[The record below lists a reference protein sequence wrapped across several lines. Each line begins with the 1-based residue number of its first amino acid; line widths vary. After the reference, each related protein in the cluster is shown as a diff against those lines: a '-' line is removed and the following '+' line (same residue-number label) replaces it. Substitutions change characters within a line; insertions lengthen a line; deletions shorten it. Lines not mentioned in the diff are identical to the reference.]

1 MKPSVLLSR
10 LAVVSLFASAT
21 VSSQQLELQPAERLP
36 TPVMDPASDD
46 AQLAIKRFSLPKG
59 LQAKLWAAEPM
70 LANPVAIDFDERGR
84 LFVSETY
91 RYRTSVLDIRDYM
104 GMLERDLANRTIE
117 DRLKMQH
124 EVFGAQAKDFA
135 IESEVVR
142 LVEDKD
148 GDGKADSSKVFAD
161 GFNSELDGIA
171 SGVLARHGQVWFTN
185 IPSLWR
191 LDEQKDGSVKKSEL
205 LRGFG
210 VRFNFTGHDFHGL
223 ALGHDGR
230 IYFSIGDRGA
240 HVTGPDGKTIDF
252 PDEGAVYRSNP
263 DGTGL
268 EVVHRGLRNPQELV
282 FDELGNLFTGD
293 NDSDQ
298 SDMERLVYLVEGG
311 DSGWRV
317 GYQHAPLGHGGP
329 WIREGLWKPRFDGR
343 PAYLLPPVCNIEDG
357 PSGLTY
363 YPGTGLTDEYAGH
376 FFITHF
382 KGSIARSGIQTY
394 TIKQSGATFVP
405 TSSQQFIG
413 GVLPTDVTFGPDGV
427 LYLADWVDGWP
438 KSQKGR
444 IYGITPVNETA
455 AQAADRKLVA
465 NLLANG
471 LPAKTPTQ
479 LANWLGHADRRV
491 RLEAQFALVDTAKS
505 TAKVVGESGLEVLR
519 RVAGDAG
526 ANRLARLHALWGLAQ
541 IGRSTGKADAL
552 FARLLADKDGEVRAQ
567 AAKSLGD
574 LGQQKAVPA
583 LIKLLGD
590 SEPRAQFFAAQSLGK
605 LKDAKATAPLIALLR
620 TNADKDAYL
629 RFAASHALAGIG
641 ANDALRAA
649 AKDPSVAVRLGVL
662 LAYRELGDPAI
673 AAFLKDS
680 DAYLAREAA
689 EAINDVPIA
698 GAMEALAAI
707 LPSVPADDQA
717 FVVRAINA
725 NYRVDAA
732 TVAGQSPVARL
743 AGYALNDRASPEMRA
758 EALTQ
763 LGLWGKVPAR
773 DRVMGVY
780 RPMAARDGKPAADAL
795 AAALPKLL
803 ESAPE
808 GVQLAALEAVKS
820 LGLDGAGETLAAT
833 IANEKAPEA
842 VRVAALQQLDASK
855 GDAVLKAV
863 DVAQKSSAAAL
874 RLAALQIVA
883 RRSPERA
890 LPLIQRFA
898 TTGTEAEQRAAFQ
911 SMAALDRPEAPKLL
925 IGAIDQLAAG
935 KVQPGAQVELIDAVE
950 KSTAPAVKA
959 RWAKQQEAWN
969 ASGNALAPYAFALAG
984 GEPRRGAGV
993 FFDNAVLPCVR
1004 CHKVGGDG
1012 GDAGPDLTLIGQKPA
1027 EYLLESVVKPSAH
1040 IAPGFDIVTLQLK
1053 DGSTET
1059 GSVASESAQAISLK
1073 RADGSTLQIDPKQVK
1088 QRTLAPSSMP
1098 EIYGQVLSRNDLR
1111 NLIAF
1116 LRVLDRKYPGQ
1127 GDEKF
1132 GESKPRAMSPVTLP
1146 SKEGGHP

>member
-10 LAVVSLFASAT
+10 LAVVSFFVSAT

-70 LANPVAIDFDERGR
+70 LANPVAIDFDEKGR

-117 DRLKMQH
+117 DRVKMQH

-148 GDGKADSSKVFAD
+148 GDGKADSSRVFAD

-171 SGVLARHGQVWFTN
+171 SGVLARHGKVWFTN
-185 IPSLWR
+185 IPSLW
-191 LDEQKDGSVKKSEL
+191 LLEEQPDGKVKKNEL

-223 ALGHDGR
+223 AMGHDGK

-252 PDEGAVYRSNP
+252 PDEGAVYRAYP
-263 DGTGL
+263 DGSGL

-282 FDELGNLFTGD
+282 FDEHGNLFTGD

-311 DSGWRV
+311 DSGWRI

-363 YPGTGLTDEYAGH
+363 YPGTGLSKEYAGH

-394 TIKQSGATFVP
+394 TIKQNGATFVP
-405 TSSQQFIG
+405 TSSRQFIG

-444 IYGITPVNETA
+444 IYGITPANPNP
-455 AQAADRKLVA
+455 ADVKESADLA
-465 NLLANG
+465 KLLAEG
-471 LPAKTPTQ
+471 FTQ
-479 LANWLGHADRRV
+479 RSNDELVRLLSHADRRA
-491 RLEAQFALVDTAKS
+491 RLEAQLELASRGAKS
-505 TAKVVGESGLEVLR
+505 GPLFAKV
-519 RVAGDAG
+519 AG
-526 ANRLARLHALWGLAQ
+526 AAGAAPLARLHAVWGLTQ
-541 IGRSTGKADAL
+541 LGHSTGKADP
-552 FARLLADKDGEVRAQ
+552 LLAKLLTDKDGEVRAQ
-567 AAKSLGD
+567 AAKALGD
-574 LGQQKAVPA
+574 LGQKKAVPA

-590 SEPRAQFFAAQSLGK
+590 AEPRAQFFAAQSLGK
-605 LKDAKATAPLIALLR
+605 LQDSSATAPLLGVLR
-620 TNADKDAYL
+620 KNADQDAYL
-629 RFAASHALAGIG
+629 RFAAAHALAGIG

-649 AKDPSVAVRLGVL
+649 AKDPSPAVRLGVL
-662 LAYRELGDPAI
+662 LAYRELEDAAI
-673 AAFLKDS
+673 GQFVNDS
-680 DAYLAREAA
+680 DAYIAREAA
-689 EAINDVPIA
+689 EAINDAPVA
-698 GAMEALAAI
+698 GALPALADQLARA
-707 LPSVPADDQA
+707 PADDIA
-717 FVVRAINA
+717 VVLRALNA
-725 NYRVDAA
+725 NYRLGGAERA
-732 TVAGQSPVARL
+732 KAL
-743 AGYALNDRASPEMRA
+743 ADYALNDKANAEMRA

-773 DRVMGVY
+773 DRIVGVY
-780 RPMAARDGKPAADAL
+780 RPLPARDGKPGADAL
-795 AAALPKLL
+795 AGVLPKLL
-803 ESAPE
+803 AGAPE

-820 LGLDGAGETLAAT
+820 LQLRGADETLAAT
-833 IANEKAPEA
+833 VSNDKAPEA
-842 VRVAALQQLDASK
+842 VRVAALKQLDASP
-855 GDAVLKAV
+855 GDAVMKAV
-863 DVAQKSSAAAL
+863 DAAEKSAAPGL
-874 RLAALQIVA
+874 RLAALQIGA
-883 RRSPERA
+883 RRSPQRA
-890 LPLIQRFA
+890 LPLVQKFA
-898 TTGTEAEQRAAFQ
+898 ATGSEAEQRAAFEA
-911 SMAALDRPEAPKLL
+911 MAALDRPETPKLL

-935 KVQPGAQVELIDAVE
+935 KVQPGAQVELIEAVE

-959 RWAKQQEAWN
+959 RWAKQQTAWE
-969 ASGNALAPYAFALAG
+969 ASGNALAPYSFALAG
-984 GEPRRGAGV
+984 GDPRRGAGV
-993 FFDNAVLPCVR
+993 FYDNAVLPCVR

-1012 GDAGPDLTLIGQKPA
+1012 GDAGPDLSLVAKNRPP

-1040 IAPGFDIVTLQLK
+1040 IAPGFDVVTFQLA

-1059 GSVASESAQAISLK
+1059 GSVASESATVIKLK
-1073 RADGSTLQIDPKQVK
+1073 RADGTTLDIDPKKVK
-1088 QRTLAPSSMP
+1088 QRTVAPSSMP

-1111 NLIAF
+1111 NLVAF
-1116 LRVLDRKYPGQ
+1116 LRALDRTYPGQ
-1127 GDEKF
+1127 SDEKF